1 MRLDHVSYAVS
12 NNELS
17 STVQRIGSLLNTPF
31 EDGGIHPEFGTRN
44 FICPLLNGQYIE
56 IVCPLE
62 HPATEITPFGKAV
75 KQKAVQGGGW
85 LTWVIAMNDLNNIE
99 DMLGRKSIEGHRVK
113 PDKTNLKWRQIGVI
127 DILDNPQLPFFIKW
141 SSANHPSDN
150 QKANSFIQKINLYGQ
165 KKVIE
170 STLNFNLDSVPQV
183 NLIETI
189 NLDNMGEIGIKSVVF
204 ETNGELI
211 EIE

>member
-1 MRLDHVSYAVS
+1 MRIDHVSYAVS

-99 DMLGRKSIEGHRVK
+99 AILGRKSIEGHRVK
-113 PDKTNLKWRQIGVI
+113 PDKTILKWRQIGVI

-141 SSANHPSDN
+141 SSANHPADN

-189 NLDNMGEIGIKSVVF
+189 NLDNLEEIGIKSVVF
-204 ETNGELI
+204 ETNSELI

>member
-99 DMLGRKSIEGHRVK
+99 DILGRKSIEGHRVK

>member
-17 STVQRIGSLLNTPF
+17 STVQRIGSMLNTAF

-44 FICPLLNGQYIE
+44 FICPLIDRQYIE

-62 HPATEITPFGKAV
+62 HPATDVTPFGKAV
-75 KQKAVQGGGW
+75 KQKALQGGGW
-85 LTWVIAMNDLNNIE
+85 LSWVVAMKDLTEIE
-99 DMLGRKSIEGHRVK
+99 EIMGRKAVKGHRIK
-113 PDKTNLKWRQIGVI
+113 PNKTDLTWQQIGVLN
-127 DILDNPQLPFFIKW
+127 ILDNPQLPFFIKW
-141 SSANHPSDN
+141 LSGDHPSSDK
-150 QKANSFIQKINLYGQ
+150 KANSLIKKINLSGQ
-165 KKVIE
+165 KKVLEDFLSIN
-170 STLNFNLDSVPQV
+170 LNLLPQID
-183 NLIETI
+183 LIEAI
-189 NLDNMGEIGIKSVVF
+189 GLDVHSEIGIKSVVF